1 MRGLVLLPFYQK
13 CSRCEGCSR
22 KTPRLAALAVPR
34 QEGGVAAGPRLP
46 GIGLEAARPPPLPCL
61 RPAPTPNPWDA
72 APEAETKPRL
82 DRAGRP
88 RPAPPRP
95 AGTCPALPP
104 RRAVPC
110 RAAGGAAGGA
120 AAEPRFAGAVSP
132 PAPSVAAAASDRS
145 ASAPALPAAEGCP
158 RATGASRPG
167 GGGSVP
173 GRPAGDFA
181 APGRAPGAA
190 AGPGARSRP
199 APSGRKLGSA
209 RWRRAAAH
217 PPRPRGDRG
226 RSCRWHRSRPSSSLP
241 FHRSSTQIPP
251 RRPLAALIPV
261 SEPIQREAGASGA
274 NTLIPPPRPRGRA
287 PTAAAACGH
296 PSAPAGSLPAATLGC
311 GSDPPAI
318 ISDLCGLGARGR
330 SRSLAVAWGVNS
342 VLYAVGLTGV
352 GLRGEP
358 PVLPRG
364 GICSPQ
370 ESLTS
375 AIALT

>member
-1 MRGLVLLPFYQK
+1 MAARG
-13 CSRCEGCSR
+13 
-22 KTPRLAALAVPR
+22 
-34 QEGGVAAGPRLP
+34 AAGAADTHRFHQRNEETVPPPTR
-46 GIGLEAARPPPLPCL
+46 AARP
-61 RPAPTPNPWDA
+61 A
-72 APEAETKPRL
+72 ASP
-82 DRAGRP
+82 
-88 RPAPPRP
+88 P
-95 AGTCPALPP
+95 AGAPCPSHRGLSTLPPP

-132 PAPSVAAAASDRS
+132 PAPSVAAAAAASDRS

-209 RWRRAAAH
+209 RWRRAAA
-217 PPRPRGDRG
+217 RPRGDRG
-226 RSCRWHRSRPSSSLP
+226 RSCRWHPSRPSSSLP